1 MNIHFR
7 LIFCASLITLPGCGK
22 PHGEIAAASLVTAQK
37 LYDAGQFQSA
47 RNEIEIAIK
56 ADPKLGDAH
65 FLAAQI
71 AEKLDDLQTAL
82 KEYVAAD
89 STAPGTKKA
98 RIAAAALL
106 LRAQAYSLADQWI
119 ARCLAEQPNDRAMK
133 AYRALLKER
142 QGNYRAART
151 EAHAILAEDKGSV
164 VANAVLAEE
173 ALRGR
178 DPAAALTMIDAG
190 LSTNSLDNALLQLKA
205 QAYLQQEEPDKAA
218 QIYKSLVELGP
229 TVVEYRAA
237 LAELLAKSSS
247 VERGE
252 QILRDGLEA
261 APSVSMHMQLVAFLT
276 RHRDAKAVEAEL
288 LSAIASAPELTAYDI
303 ALADVYA
310 QTRRFDA
317 AAKILNDAIIRAR
330 SEPAHAAAQLALARL
345 SISRDDTAQAQAIL
359 DEMLKAKPADDEVL
373 VVRGHLMLKDRNPA
387 AAIQDFLSIA
397 ARQPANATVF
407 TSLAQAYLQN
417 NQRRE
422 SIAALNRAQNLMPSD
437 LTILR
442 QIVDIESG
450 FGNFSKASRAVED
463 FLVRNP
469 ASKDAQVMQA
479 ELAIQSRDWA
489 AADAALARLRKLSG
503 SEKKAVALDA
513 ELKEAQG
520 LNADAAERYRQ
531 LIVRKED
538 NKVDIFNARSFARAS
553 ISAGQSLRGIDT
565 LEQLAATVAP
575 DDFSSYELILATLY
589 ESLGQV
595 EKTSALIEAA
605 IETAPLESAPYIQQ
619 AAAFARKKQIDQAF
633 ASLDRGIAAGAQ
645 KEPLLFARAEIQKSA
660 EQVDNALAT
669 YLELLRIN
677 PKSALAANEFAN
689 LLADLRPFDQA
700 TLRQARDTLQRN
712 ALVKTQAI
720 LDTLAWLEYRLG
732 EYKKARELLQDANVD
747 QSSNPQL
754 RFHYGAVLLAL
765 GENIKGHDIIKSTLN
780 VNYPGRQEADS
791 LLEK

>member
-1 MNIHFR
+1 
-7 LIFCASLITLPGCGK
+7 
-22 PHGEIAAASLVTAQK
+22 
-37 LYDAGQFQSA
+37 
-47 RNEIEIAIK
+47 
-56 ADPKLGDAH
+56 
-65 FLAAQI
+65 
-71 AEKLDDLQTAL
+71 
-82 KEYVAAD
+82 
-89 STAPGTKKA
+89 
-98 RIAAAALL
+98 
-106 LRAQAYSLADQWI
+106 
-119 ARCLAEQPNDRAMK
+119 
-133 AYRALLKER
+133 
-142 QGNYRAART
+142 
-151 EAHAILAEDKGSV
+151 
-164 VANAVLAEE
+164 
-173 ALRGR
+173 
-178 DPAAALTMIDAG
+178 
-190 LSTNSLDNALLQLKA
+190 
-205 QAYLQQEEPDKAA
+205 
-218 QIYKSLVELGP
+218 
-229 TVVEYRAA
+229 
-237 LAELLAKSSS
+237 
-247 VERGE
+247 
-252 QILRDGLEA
+252 
-261 APSVSMHMQLVAFLT
+261 
-276 RHRDAKAVEAEL
+276 
-288 LSAIASAPELTAYDI
+288 
-303 ALADVYA
+303 
-310 QTRRFDA
+310 
-317 AAKILNDAIIRAR
+317 
-330 SEPAHAAAQLALARL
+330 
-345 SISRDDTAQAQAIL
+345 
-359 DEMLKAKPADDEVL
+359 
-373 VVRGHLMLKDRNPA
+373 
-387 AAIQDFLSIA
+387 
-397 ARQPANATVF
+397 
-407 TSLAQAYLQN
+407 
-417 NQRRE
+417 
-422 SIAALNRAQNLMPSD
+422 
-437 LTILR
+437 
-442 QIVDIESG
+442 
-450 FGNFSKASRAVED
+450 
-463 FLVRNP
+463 
-469 ASKDAQVMQA
+469 MQA